1 MSDYVVNWITMGLV
15 FLLPLVPAF
24 CLYRFLP
31 AQGEVGGQL
40 FGLPIKLTGSIAG
53 YVVLLML
60 CMNFSSY
67 DEVAGRD
74 KYELVTLSG
83 SVRLDGLGS
92 DEVDYRQLGISYV
105 PRREEVSPPYGEG
118 MVDWSTFVIQPVDQ
132 NDRAVADVLISY
144 TGYKTEKLTLSSASS
159 ANART
164 LKFQPVLLQKK
175 RPITLPTSGGTDVV
189 VLASP

>member
-1 MSDYVVNWITMGLV
+1 MSEYMVNWITMALV
-15 FLLPLVPAF
+15 ILLPMIPAF

-31 AQGEVGGQL
+31 AQGEVGGKL

-53 YVVLLML
+53 YVVVLLL

-83 SVRLDGLGS
+83 SIRLDGLAA
-92 DEVDYRQLGISYV
+92 DEVDYRLLDIAYV

-118 MVDWSTFVIQPVDQ
+118 MVDWNTFVIQPVDQ
-132 NDRAVADVLISY
+132 RHRAIADVLISY
-144 TGYKTEKLTLSSASS
+144 NGYRTEKLTLSSATDTGS
-159 ANART
+159 NR
-164 LKFQPVLLQKK
+164 LRFEPVILQKK
-175 RPITLPTSGGTDVV
+175 RPTASPTSGETDVV
-189 VLASP
+189 VLDNP